1 MKILKNFK
9 IIDVS
14 KLYVIAITETRI
26 PKNVSVIQTIVL
38 NDNSFEYTP
47 VESSAGGTLLYIV
60 NWANKQP

>member
-26 PKNVSVIQTIVL
+26 PKNVSVIQTIAL
-38 NDNSFEYTP
+38 NDISFEHTP
-47 VESSAGGTLLYIV
+47 TESSAEGTLLYIV
-60 NWANKQP
+60 TWGNKQP

>member
-26 PKNVSVIQTIVL
+26 PKNVSVIQTIAL
-38 NDNSFEYTP
+38 NDISFEHAST
-47 VESSAGGTLLYIV
+47 EFSAGGTLLYIV
-60 NWANKQP
+60 TWGNKQP